1 MNLLAQ
7 AAAAPAPP
15 VAPLLAL
22 LVFGVALLL
31 VLILKF
37 KLQAFLALLVASIA
51 VAVGSTF
58 LGDKIALTEVANTVI
73 AGMGSSLGF
82 IATIIGV
89 GAIFGAVLE
98 HSGGA
103 QSLAHNLLRMFGE
116 KKAPWAM
123 LLTGF
128 LVSIPVFLDVALVI
142 LAPILYSLARD
153 TKKSLLYFGL
163 PLVAGLAVTHAFV
176 PPTPGPVF
184 VAYIL
189 NVNLGYVIA
198 FGVLV
203 GLPTAIICGPFL
215 CAKLATRLDVPLPE
229 HERDAKAPTVG
240 PLPSFGLIL
249 GLIALPIALILMG
262 TLIEQGIL
270 ASLPEALTTDER
282 KVALALQ
289 LREAALPTQ
298 IAHFLGHPLIA
309 LLLTTLV
316 TLVVL
321 GLRRGTSR
329 EKLLEI
335 STKSLGPAGIIILI
349 TGAGGVF
356 KEVLGA
362 TGIDQAL
369 KTAFSDS
376 AIPPIALAWIF
387 ATLVRIAQGSATV
400 AMLTAAGLM
409 ASIVDGLSQPQLA
422 LVTVAIAAGATGF
435 SHLNDSG
442 FWIISR
448 YFGMSEKQTLQ
459 SWTLVSIAISVVGFS
474 LALLISLFV

>member
-1 MNLLAQ
+1 MTLLAQ
-7 AAAAPAPP
+7 AATDAPA

-58 LGDKIALTEVANTVI
+58 IGDKIALTEVAGTVV

-103 QSLAHNLLRMFGE
+103 QSLAHNLLRIFGE

-189 NVNLGYVIA
+189 GVNLGYVIA
-198 FGVLV
+198 FGVAV

-215 CAKLATRLDVPLPE
+215 CSKLAAKIDVPLPE
-229 HERDAKAPTVG
+229 HEREAKAPSAG
-240 PLPSFGLIL
+240 GLPSFGLIL
-249 GLIALPIALILMG
+249 ALIALPIGLILMG
-262 TLIEQGIL
+262 TLIEMNIMS
-270 ASLPEALTTDER
+270 ALPDTLTTDER
-282 KVALALQ
+282 KAELALQ
-289 LREAALPTQ
+289 LRDAAPLTQ
-298 IAHFLGHPLIA
+298 VGHFFGQPLIA
-309 LLLTTLV
+309 LLVTTLA

-321 GLRRGTSR
+321 GTMRGTSR
-329 EKLLEI
+329 EELLEI
-335 STKSLGPAGIIILI
+335 STRSLGPAGIIILI

-356 KEVLGA
+356 KQVLGA
-362 TGIDQAL
+362 TGIDEAL
-369 KTAFSDS
+369 KTAFESS
-376 AIPPIALAWIF
+376 AISPIALAWVF

-409 ASIVDGLSQPQLA
+409 ASIVSDLSQAELA

-459 SWTLVSIAISVVGFS
+459 SWTLVSIAISVVGF
-474 LALLISLFV
+474 ALTMLLSVFV